1 MKKTQRAGFTLLE
14 LLIVISIIG
23 ILASV
28 MIPALMVSRS
38 RANDVAAQGVAR
50 QVGTAMAAVEI
61 NTNSGFGATCA
72 YSSPNTSVTAGTETV
87 NVATP
92 TPVTDVTCLSTSDEL
107 SVTVTYAGGR
117 QVTHVIAVS
126 R

>member
-1 MKKTQRAGFTLLE
+1 MRKTQHAGFTLLE

-28 MIPALMVSRS
+28 MIPTLMASRAQ
-38 RANDVAAQGVAR
+38 ANDVAAKGIAR

-61 NTNSGFGATCA
+61 NSNAGFGATCT
-72 YSSPNTSVTAGTETV
+72 YGSPSTSVTAGTETV
-87 NVATP
+87 SVPTP
-92 TPVTDVTCLSTSDEL
+92 SPVTDVTCVSTVDDL
-107 SVTVTYAGGR
+107 SVTVTYAGGK
-117 QVTHVIAVS
+117 QVTHVISVS